1 MATFL
6 ALVVGL
12 VVGAFFPNHIR
23 PLATRLYNKVMSR
36 GT

>member
-1 MATFL
+1 MAVLL

-23 PLATRLYNKVMSR
+23 PLATRFFNKVMGNGS
-36 GT
+36 